1 MKKAGLLLLSLLLA
15 MALLSACTSTPEAT
29 TGTGEEAATSVPAES
44 GEAAGETAGEEAGGV
59 IKVGALYPLTGA
71 DAGWAGDPY
80 IKSHQMAIDEIN
92 AAGGISC
99 LNGAKLELV
108 RGDTEGVAEKG
119 NSEMERLISEEGVV
133 AVMGSALS
141 GTTLPASEIAER
153 NEVPYI
159 VPNALDGVITD
170 RGLRYTFQTVS
181 TLQQWGVD
189 DVAWALENGAKTA
202 VITVPNFTFGSEV
215 ETVWR
220 EAMEEQGL
228 ELLASFT
235 YEGSAQDFTDTI
247 LRVKQ
252 EDPDVWFALGNN
264 QAPQMAKQAKE
275 QGYYPKMGIISL
287 GSGFGSTFFLNE
299 AGQDV
304 ADGLII
310 TQDFAPV
317 SALPVDEDFKARFKE
332 YTGQDLGGTYNT
344 TYASTWLLAD
354 ALEAA
359 CSTDPK
365 VLAETLRTTT
375 FTDGEGKWGFMW
387 PQASFNEQGRLNESA
402 SVIAQWQ
409 DGQMVAVWP
418 PEFAAASAVWPVPA
432 WDDRTG
438 PIVGEPLGAAPVEE
452 PAEVVSSSEG
462 VMAILNSPEVSAA
475 ALDSDYSR
483 AIVADSE
490 TVVDT
495 SVYQKEGPYV
505 IAASQQDASN
515 GWGNT
520 YNISIAA
527 YAQQLLDEGVLASP
541 LLTAVTNDANQQISD
556 IENFIE
562 QQPDAIVVEPLGR
575 AASTTVIRRAIDA
588 GIPVVLCAN
597 GIEGED
603 FTSRVDV
610 DFWEVAYKSG
620 IGLAELMGGE
630 GNVVVFNGIAGVDS
644 TETWQAAALAA
655 LEQYPGIEVIA
666 TEYAQWNIATA
677 KQKME
682 AIMAANPD
690 IDGVWAG
697 GGEMALG
704 AALAFEDAGIEP
716 PKFAMV
722 NVPNGFLRLAE
733 EYDYEFVGSPD
744 PPGMSA
750 HCLQAAVDILE
761 GKEVTKFIPLRTLM
775 DGADPY
781 DHTDFVQWY
790 VPELND
796 DFIPPATV
804 DVQYY
809 VDGGFERR

>member
-1 MKKAGLLLLSLLLA
+1 MKKQLWIVLAFLLMVGLVVGCSQA
-15 MALLSACTSTPEAT
+15 DTGNTAPAATNAPEA
-29 TGTGEEAATSVPAES
+29 S
-44 GEAAGETAGEEAGGV
+44 GETAGDSAGQTATV

-80 IKSHQMAIDEIN
+80 IKSHQLAIDEIN
-92 AAGGISC
+92 AAGGIAC
-99 LNGAKLELV
+99 LGGAQLELV
-108 RGDTEGVAEKG
+108 KGDTQGKAEVG
-119 NSEMERLISEEGVV
+119 NSEMERLISQEGVV

-159 VPNALDGVITD
+159 VPNALDGTITD
-170 RGLRYTFQTVS
+170 HGLKYVFQTVS
-181 TLQQWGVD
+181 TLQQWGMD
-189 DVAWALENGAKTA
+189 DAAWAKEQGAQTA
-202 VITVPNFTFGSEV
+202 VITVPNFTFGAEV
-215 ETVWR
+215 EDTWKK
-220 EAMEEQGL
+220 GL
-228 ELLASFT
+228 EAAGIELLESFT
-235 YEGSAQDFTDTI
+235 YEGTAQDFTDTI

-252 EDPDVWFALGNN
+252 LDPDVWFALGNN
-264 QAPQMAKQAKE
+264 QAPQMVKQAKE

-299 AGQDV
+299 AGADV
-304 ADGLII
+304 VDGIVI

-317 SALPVDEDFKARFKE
+317 SALNVDPAFLQRFKD

-375 FTDGEGKWGFMW
+375 FTDGEGKWGFQW
-387 PQASFNEQGRLNESA
+387 PQASFDENGRLRESA

-418 PEFAAASAVWPVPA
+418 PELAAATAVWPVPA

-438 PIVGEPLGAAPVEE
+438 PLTGEPIAQAAP
-452 PAEVVSSSEG
+452 AASAG
-462 VMAILNSPEVSAA
+462 VMSIINNPEVNAA
-475 ALDSDYSR
+475 ALASDYSQ
-483 AIVADSE
+483 AILADAA

-495 SVYQKEGPYV
+495 SAYAKEGPYV
-505 IAASQQDASN
+505 IAVSQQDASN

-520 YNISIAA
+520 YNLTMSA
-527 YAQQLLDEGVLASP
+527 YGEELLAQGVLAEP

-562 QQPDAIVVEPLGR
+562 QQPDAIVIEPLGR
-575 AASTTVIRRAIDA
+575 AASTTVIKRALDA

-603 FTSRVDV
+603 FTTRVDV
-610 DFWEVAYKSG
+610 DFYEVAYKSG
-620 IGLAELMGGE
+620 VGLAELMGGA
-630 GNVVVFNGIAGVDS
+630 GKVVVFNGIAGVDS
-644 TETWQAAALAA
+644 TETWQAAALDA
-655 LEQYPGIEVIA
+655 LSNYPNIEIVA

-682 AIMAANPD
+682 AIMAANPE

-704 AALAFEDAGIEP
+704 AALAFEDAGLEP

-722 NVPNGFLRLAE
+722 NVPNGFLRLAQ
-733 EYDYEFVGSPD
+733 EYNYEFVGSPD
-744 PPGMSA
+744 PPSMSRY
-750 HCLQAAVDILE
+750 CLQTAVDILQ
-761 GKEVTKFIPLRTLM
+761 GNEVTKFISLRTLM

-781 DHTDFVQWY
+781 DQTDFVQWY

-796 DFIPPATV
+796 DFIPPAAV
-804 DVQYY
+804 DVSYY
-809 VDGGFERR
+809 LAGGFERK

>member
-1 MKKAGLLLLSLLLA
+1 MKRFLILLVI
-15 MALLSACTSTPEAT
+15 ALLVLAACSPPEAET
-29 TGTGEEAATSVPAES
+29 PAES
-44 GEAAGETAGEEAGGV
+44 GESTASESTEAAPAESAPAESEAAPAETVDV
-59 IKVGALYPLTGA
+59 IKVGALYPLTGP

-99 LNGAKLELV
+99 LGGAQLELV
-108 RGDTEGVAEKG
+108 KGDTQGKAEAG
-119 NSEMERLISEEGVV
+119 NSEMERLITQEGVI

-141 GTTLPASEIAER
+141 GTTIPATEIAER
-153 NEVPYI
+153 NSMPYI
-159 VPNALDGVITD
+159 VPNALDGTITD
-170 RGLRYTFQTVS
+170 RGLEYVFQTVS
-181 TLQQWGVD
+181 TLQQWGAD
-189 DVAWALENGAKTA
+189 DAEWVKDQGAQTA
-202 VITVPNFTFGSEV
+202 VITVPNFTFGAEV
-215 ETVWR
+215 EEVWKKGI
-220 EAMEEQGL
+220 EEQGI
-228 ELLASFT
+228 ELLGSFT
-235 YEGSAQDFTDTI
+235 YEGDAQDFTDTI

-252 EDPDVWFALGNN
+252 LDPDVWFALGNN

-304 ADGLII
+304 ADGII
-310 TQDFAPV
+310 VTQDFAPI
-317 SALPVDEDFKARFKE
+317 SALNVDPEFLAAFKE

-354 ALEAA
+354 ALEKA

-365 VLAETLRTTT
+365 VLAEVLRTTT
-375 FTDGEGKWGFMW
+375 FTDGEGKWGFQW
-387 PQASFNEQGRLNESA
+387 PQASFDEKGRLKESA

-409 DGQMVAVWP
+409 NGQMVAVWP
-418 PEFAAASAVWPVPA
+418 DELAAAEVVWPVPG
-432 WDDRTG
+432 WDEREG
-438 PIVGEPLGAAPVEE
+438 AISGEMIDQPEGEMAA
-452 PAEVVSSSEG
+452 SGEG
-462 VMAILNSPEVSAA
+462 VMAIINDPAVNEA
-475 ALDSDYSR
+475 ALASDYSQ
-483 AIVADSE
+483 AILTDAE

-495 SVYQKEGPYV
+495 AAFQKEGPYV
-505 IAASQQDASN
+505 IAVSQQDPSN

-520 YNISIAA
+520 YNVTISA
-527 YAQQLLDEGVLASP
+527 YGDELLADGVLAQP
-541 LLTAVTNDANQQISD
+541 LLTSVTNDANQQISD

-575 AASTTVIRRAIDA
+575 AASTTVIKRAINA
-588 GIPVVLCAN
+588 GIPVILCAN

-610 DFWEVAYKSG
+610 DFYEVAYKSG
-620 IGLAELMGGE
+620 VGLAELMGGA
-630 GNVVVFNGIAGVDS
+630 GKVVVFNGIAGVDS
-644 TETWQAAALAA
+644 TETWQAAALDA
-655 LEQYPGIEVIA
+655 LSNYPDIEIIA

-682 AIMAANPD
+682 AIMAANPE

-704 AALAFEDAGIEP
+704 AGLAFEDAGVEP

-722 NVPNGFLRLAE
+722 NVPNGFLRLAQ
-733 EYDYEFVGSPD
+733 EYGYEFVGSPD
-744 PPGMSA
+744 PPSMSKY
-750 HCLQAAVDILE
+750 CLQTAVDVLQ
-761 GKEVTKFIPLRTLM
+761 GKEVTKFISLRTLM

-781 DHTDFVQWY
+781 DQTDFVQWY

-804 DVQYY
+804 AIENYIA
-809 VDGGFERR
+809 GGFERK

>member
-1 MKKAGLLLLSLLLA
+1 MKKQLWIVLTFLLLMGLIVGCSQP
-15 MALLSACTSTPEAT
+15 TTDEAAP
-29 TGTGEEAATSVPAES
+29 AATSASDVSA
-44 GEAAGETAGEEAGGV
+44 ETAVEPAAETVDV

-80 IKSHQMAIDEIN
+80 IKSHQLAIDEIN
-92 AAGGISC
+92 AAGGIAC
-99 LNGAKLELV
+99 LGGAQLELV
-108 RGDTEGVAEKG
+108 KGDTQGKAEVG
-119 NSEMERLISEEGVV
+119 NSEMERLISQEGVV

-159 VPNALDGVITD
+159 VPNALDGTITD
-170 RGLRYTFQTVS
+170 RGLKYVFQTVS
-181 TLQQWGVD
+181 TLQQWGMD
-189 DVAWALENGAKTA
+189 DAAWAKEQGAQTA
-202 VITVPNFTFGSEV
+202 VITVPNFTFGAEV
-215 ETVWR
+215 EDTWKK
-220 EAMEEQGL
+220 GL
-228 ELLASFT
+228 EAAGIELLESFT

-252 EDPDVWFALGNN
+252 LDPDVWFALGNN
-264 QAPQMAKQAKE
+264 QAPQMVKQAKE

-299 AGQDV
+299 AGADV
-304 ADGLII
+304 VDGIII

-317 SALPVDEDFKARFKE
+317 SALNVDPAFLQRFKD

-375 FTDGEGKWGFMW
+375 FTDGEGKWGFQW
-387 PQASFNEQGRLNESA
+387 PQASFDENGRLRESA

-418 PEFAAASAVWPVPA
+418 PELAAATAVWPVPG

-438 PIVGEPLGAAPVEE
+438 PLTGEPIAQAAPETTEE
-452 PAEVVSSSEG
+452 ASAG
-462 VMAILNSPEVSAA
+462 IMAIINSPEVNEA
-475 ALDSDYSR
+475 ALASDYSQ
-483 AIVADSE
+483 AILADTA

-495 SVYQKEGPYV
+495 AAYAKEGPYV
-505 IAASQQDASN
+505 IAVSQQDASN

-520 YNISIAA
+520 YNLTMAA
-527 YAQQLLDEGVLASP
+527 YGEELLAQGILASP

-575 AASTTVIRRAIDA
+575 AASTTVIKRALDA

-597 GIEGED
+597 GIEGTD
-603 FTSRVDV
+603 FTARVDV
-610 DFWEVAYKSG
+610 DFYEVAYKSG
-620 IGLAELMGGE
+620 VGLAELMGGA
-630 GNVVVFNGIAGVDS
+630 GKVVVFNGIAGVDS
-644 TETWQAAALAA
+644 TETWQAAALDA
-655 LEQYPGIEVIA
+655 LSNYPDIEIIA

-682 AIMAANPD
+682 AIMAANPE
-690 IDGVWAG
+690 INGVWAG

-722 NVPNGFLRLAE
+722 NVPNGFLRLAQ
-733 EYDYEFVGSPD
+733 EYGYEFVGSPD
-744 PPGMSA
+744 PPSMA
-750 HCLQAAVDILE
+750 RYCLQTAVDILQ
-761 GKEVTKFIPLRTLM
+761 GKEVTKFISLRTLM

-804 DVQYY
+804 DVDYY
-809 VDGGFERR
+809 LAGGFERK